1 MAKTLKL
8 RRATTAALASITGAE
23 GEVIMDTTEDTLT
36 VHDGVLAGGYPL
48 ARASSVVSTF
58 SGLTDATSA
67 ALTVDELYLQ
77 AATRLDVTNNGTV
90 AYRFD
95 QYGTTDDP
103 TIYVTAGTSIA
114 FNLANAGHPFLIRTS
129 GGVNYDTG
137 LVHASTTGT
146 VLTGSAAQGQVSD
159 TLYWKIP
166 SSLSGNY
173 QYICGNHSVMVGV
186 IVVNPAASLVNVT
199 NESKATIFTSPT
211 FTGTVAAFSSATHT
225 LTGSSNLVFTGS
237 SSGSVTF
244 AAGATPAIQTYTLPV
259 AYPSVNGYALTSTT
273 GGALSWAA
281 VSGGG
286 GGGTTNNALTFITGL
301 SLNSATTFDGSAAKT
316 VSLATSGASAGSY
329 GSVSGSA
336 IACIPS
342 ITVDT
347 YGRVTNISQTYWQPS
362 SGGGGGN
369 SFSNIYANAGGT
381 LSSPMSGSPST
392 LLSASNSSDSLYL
405 LAGTNITI
413 TASSSPSKAIMI
425 SSTGGAA
432 SSSSTWTYG
441 QYNTGIMTL
450 TAPAG
455 VTTSGQQLW
464 VAILGE
470 GLGSSNIN
478 SVTCNGYSMSF
489 RTSGG
494 PDGGNSQGM
503 VLYSIN
509 TGSSLNTNVSISMN
523 SFVGY
528 PMATCWVTTSNSMNM
543 TTAMNTTTSSSS
555 AMISYNPSY
564 QKGPGRVIFMF
575 TSPSLNMT
583 TAISSPP
590 SGWTSEGTAQHS
602 SNSSLTAAVFKAPD
616 PWSSSSSFTVTS
628 SSFITYA
635 YGMAQ
640 NS

>member
-23 GEVIMDTTEDTLT
+23 GEVIMDTTKDTLT

-259 AYPSVNGYALTSTT
+259 AYPSVNSYALTSTT

-590 SGWTSEGTAQHS
+590 SGWTFEGTAQHS